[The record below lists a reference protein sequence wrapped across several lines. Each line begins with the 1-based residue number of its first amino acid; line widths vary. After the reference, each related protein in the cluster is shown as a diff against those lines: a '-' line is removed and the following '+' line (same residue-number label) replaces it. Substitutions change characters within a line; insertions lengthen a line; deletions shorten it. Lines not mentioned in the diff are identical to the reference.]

1 MPFCLNIKQKLRQ
14 QQLQHRLQQ
23 AQMLRRRMASMQRA
37 GVVGQQQGLPSPTP
51 ATPTTPTGQ
60 QPTTPQ
66 TPQPPSQPQPTP
78 PTSMPPY
85 LPRTQAAGPVSQ
97 GKAAGQVTPPTPP
110 QTAQPPLPG
119 PPPAAVEM
127 AMQIQRAAE
136 TQRQMAHVQS
146 FQRPIQHQMPQM
158 TPMAPMGDRKSVV

>member
-1 MPFCLNIKQKLRQ
+1 MVDTKGCKRKTNGGCPICKQLIALCCYHAKHCQENKCPVPFCLNIKQKLRQ

-23 AQMLRRRMASMQRA
+23 AQMLRRRMASMQRT

-66 TPQPPSQPQPTP
+66 TPQPPPPSQPQPTP
-78 PTSMPPY
+78 PNNMPPY

-119 PPPAAVEM
+119 
-127 AMQIQRAAE
+127 
-136 TQRQMAHVQS
+136 
-146 FQRPIQHQMPQM
+146 
-158 TPMAPMGDRKSVV
+158 